1 MRKRK
6 ILIISILSVMFLSF
20 GLITYAYFVK
30 DVIGGTHGISSSPD
44 DTKVVEVSTYNEFI
58 KEVYLFMDDTEFN
71 SDDNVS
77 TGLNRKTIKLTDNI
91 KLLSNII
98 INADCH
104 INLNSM
110 KLDLNGFNITFRYHY
125 DGLYSVYGCTITDG
139 SVLGEEANV
148 IADKIPGS
156 ILIDCPNAIID
167 FDEAIIDERITISLA
182 EATDEQIVNSA
193 MNMVLANIQNTG
205 INDFYTISNLK
216 GLAFEECPFEQS
228 SVTQCV

>member
-91 KLLSNII
+91 K
-98 INADCH
+98 
-104 INLNSM
+104 
-110 KLDLNGFNITFRYHY
+110 
-125 DGLYSVYGCTITDG
+125 
-139 SVLGEEANV
+139 
-148 IADKIPGS
+148 
-156 ILIDCPNAIID
+156 
-167 FDEAIIDERITISLA
+167 
-182 EATDEQIVNSA
+182 
-193 MNMVLANIQNTG
+193 
-205 INDFYTISNLK
+205 
-216 GLAFEECPFEQS
+216 
-228 SVTQCV
+228 